1 LANRTLGW
9 LQSDSRATTHRSK
22 ELPGANRSRGPT
34 TEMTASRFLARIKGG
49 GGITATTNNIV
60 GYGVNFSTGC
70 AFSLGI
76 VFSLV
81 SLSIPRIEGDMKEPK
96 A

>member
-1 LANRTLGW
+1 MAAVGFSSNKSSLKRT
-9 LQSDSRATTHRSK
+9 SRWEQESWAYHRDDGKSFFG
-22 ELPGANRSRGPT
+22 ENQGRGRDYGPN
-34 TEMTASRFLARIKGG
+34 F
-49 GGITATTNNIV
+49 TTNNII